1 MKKKLVSLFLF
12 LCLSMSLLCGVAAC
26 GRDAEPPV
34 TDSAMGTGESTG
46 LTSDVPESEGWVAK
60 AVTPDEN
67 AVLQM
72 DFGLRMLRDAAN
84 HGEGENI
91 LISPF
96 SLSMALSMAANGAS
110 GETAAQFDRVLGG
123 TAEARNQFLK
133 EYAEYLRSP
142 ESRFD
147 SSDEG
152 VFQIANAV
160 WYRPD
165 LLQPSDAFLRTAD
178 TYYGA
183 SAYPTSFDA
192 AGVKAVNDW
201 VKEAT
206 LGQIPDLVSEFPKDT
221 GVLLVNALGFGGY
234 WTNQNTYGALPVGEF
249 TSASGE
255 LQSVQWL
262 TSRDFTYFEINGG
275 AGFFRSIRGRYSF
288 VGILPPRGV
297 SVEEFVNGLSA
308 RELLA
313 AMGGRNGAV
322 NSKIPKFSYSSDV
335 DFDRFL
341 RDEGLTDAYDAEKAD
356 FSALGQSEWPLFLQS
371 VRQKN
376 VVEVNEYGVKFASA
390 TSIRYGDSGIHYP
403 RKITLNRPFVFFIA
417 DNRYCL
423 PLLAGIVNSVENPS

>member
-1 MKKKLVSLFLF
+1 MKKKLVSFFLF
-12 LCLSMSLLCGVAAC
+12 LCLSLSFLCGVAAC
-26 GRDAEPPV
+26 GTVPDGNTDRYSDPGTEAEQ
-34 TDSAMGTGESTG
+34 SADPEAAGW
-46 LTSDVPESEGWVAK
+46 VPE
-60 AVTPDEN
+60 AVTLNED

-96 SLSMALSMAANGAS
+96 SLSMALSMAANGAG

-123 TAEARNQFLK
+123 TAAARNQFLK
-133 EYAEYLRSP
+133 EYTEYLRSP

-165 LLQPSDAFLRTAD
+165 LLRPSDAFLQTAE

-183 SAYPTSFDA
+183 GAHPTSFDA

-206 LGQIPDLVSEFPKDT
+206 LGQISDLVSEFPKET
-221 GVLLVNALGFGGY
+221 PLLLVNALGFAGY
-234 WTNQNTYGALPVGEF
+234 WTNQNTLGELPMGEF

-255 LQSVQWL
+255 IQSVQWL
-262 TSRDFTYFEINGG
+262 TSRDYTYFEINGG
-275 AGFFRSIRGRYSF
+275 AGFFRSIRGHYSF

-308 RELLA
+308 RALLT
-313 AMGGRNGAV
+313 AMGGRNGGV
-322 NSKIPKFSYSSDV
+322 DSKIPKFSYSSDA

-341 RDEGLTDAYDAEKAD
+341 RAEGLTDAYDGTKAD
-356 FSALGQSEWPLFLQS
+356 FSALGKSEKPLFLQS

-376 VVEVNEYGVKFASA
+376 TVEVNEYGVKFAAA
-390 TSIRYGDSGIHYP
+390 TSVVYGAGMNPDP
-403 RKITLNRPFVFFIA
+403 RSVILDRPFVFFIV
-417 DNRYCL
+417 DDRYHL
-423 PLLAGIVNSVENPS
+423 PLLAGIVNSVEASA